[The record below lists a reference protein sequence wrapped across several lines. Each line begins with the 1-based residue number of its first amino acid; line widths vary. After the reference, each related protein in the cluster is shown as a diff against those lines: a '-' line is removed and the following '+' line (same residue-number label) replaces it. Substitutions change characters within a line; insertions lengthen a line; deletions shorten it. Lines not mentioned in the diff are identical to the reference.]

1 MHFADLLN
9 TDMHCAHVPG
19 TAAQPICNHCELW
32 CRHVMRPP
40 SSFRSPRRLERLSG
54 LLHRSST
61 RRPPLPTRRPP
72 RRPGTLPRRP
82 EMRSAKHCLCCCW
95 PPGLPFVSW
104 DSSSQQSHAI
114 GVHSACHSACNLKQS
129 STASILPSNDTLL
142 PFESQNC
149 FGTWL
154 SVQCVVQANKRL
166 SQAEKELAK
175 AFDRARGVA
184 ESRSKK
190 QEL

>member
-1 MHFADLLN
+1 
-9 TDMHCAHVPG
+9 MHCCSTAFFCSTLIVLVTCCRAFCHYILQTCLTLICIVHTCLAAVPG
-19 TAAQPICNHCELW
+19 TAAQPICNYCESW

-95 PPGLPFVSW
+95 PPGLPVVSW
-104 DSSSQQSHAI
+104 VSSSQQSHAI
-114 GVHSACHSACNLKQS
+114 GSA
-129 STASILPSNDTLL
+129 
-142 PFESQNC
+142 
-149 FGTWL
+149 
-154 SVQCVVQANKRL
+154 
-166 SQAEKELAK
+166 
-175 AFDRARGVA
+175 
-184 ESRSKK
+184 
-190 QEL
+190 